1 MAVSSSL
8 CVRML
13 TAGCDR
19 SDSDWLDKNGS
30 VNSSRLLPV
39 VCICTC
45 FIDDLCANRSAF
57 YPTRPHFMITS
68 PRLTHVRIT
77 SCSRHVHVSSRSC
90 SRQLTLMFTSAHAHV
105 HVSSRSSS
113 RQLTLT
119 FTSSGGPCSLR
130 GTASAS
136 PECDGSACTA
146 LAAAQENTP
155 TCTSLQAGA
164 GRSCLLRQCRPEHR
178 QTTFQEWIL
187 GSSTA
192 PRTPRR
198 TPAA

>member
-13 TAGCDR
+13 TAGCDG

-90 SRQLTLMFTSAHAHV
+90 SRQLTL
-105 HVSSRSSS
+105 
-113 RQLTLT
+113 T

-155 TCTSLQAGA
+155 TCTPLQAGA

>member
-13 TAGCDR
+13 TAGCDG

-105 HVSSRSSS
+105 HVSSRSRS
-113 RQLTLT
+113 RRAVARALSEVQHLLHLNVTDRLVQL
-119 FTSSGGPCSLR
+119 SL
-130 GTASAS
+130 
-136 PECDGSACTA
+136 
-146 LAAAQENTP
+146 
-155 TCTSLQAGA
+155 
-164 GRSCLLRQCRPEHR
+164 LLRRILRHALRFR
-178 QTTFQEWIL
+178 QARVDHACCVSVVRNTD
-187 GSSTA
+187 
-192 PRTPRR
+192 RR
-198 TPAA
+198 HSRSGF